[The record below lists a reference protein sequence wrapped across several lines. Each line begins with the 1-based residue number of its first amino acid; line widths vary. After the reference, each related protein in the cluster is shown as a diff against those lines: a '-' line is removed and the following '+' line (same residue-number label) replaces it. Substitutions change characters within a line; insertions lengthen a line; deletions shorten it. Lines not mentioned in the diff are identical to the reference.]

1 MPIRSVG
8 QGEQKDRM
16 LRHVTADT
24 GPPKIGEIGNWGGG
38 GGERK
43 SRGSDCRDCVRIW
56 EYKHCCDCRE

>member
-24 GPPKIGEIGNWGGG
+24 GPPKIGEMGKWGGG
-38 GGERK
+38 QKEPRERLQ
-43 SRGSDCRDCVRIW
+43 RL
-56 EYKHCCDCRE
+56 RENMGI